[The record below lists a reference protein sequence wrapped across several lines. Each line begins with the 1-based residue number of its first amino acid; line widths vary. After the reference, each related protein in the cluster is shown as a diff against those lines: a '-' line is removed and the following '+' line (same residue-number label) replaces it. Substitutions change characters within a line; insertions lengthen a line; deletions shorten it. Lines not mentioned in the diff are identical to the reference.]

1 MTKNTT
7 SKVREYQADGSFT
20 DRDMN
25 EDEIAQASIDAQA
38 AADFQAKQEA
48 RIAAQSSAVAK
59 LEAIGLTSD
68 EIAAL
73 RA

>member
-20 DRDMN
+20 DRDMT
-25 EDEIAQASIDAQA
+25 ETEIAQAALDAQA
-38 AADFQAKQEA
+38 AVDLQAIQEA
-48 RIAAQSSAVAK
+48 RIAAQLSAVAK